1 MERDPA
7 RGAVEREPARG
18 AVERDRARGAVEREP
33 ARGAVDVGTNTMRL
47 LVVDDEGV
55 TITRELR
62 MVRLGEGVDATGHL
76 ADAAIDRAMAAF
88 TDFRDRW
95 RSLGLL
101 DSQVVLGA
109 TSAVRDAADRDR
121 FLDQVRASA
130 PGVDVRVLSGEE
142 EADGA
147 FRGVAGSLPDAVR
160 PLVVVDPGGGST
172 ELVVG
177 DVDDRVVASV
187 SMQLGS
193 VRLTE
198 RHMPSDPPTEAE
210 VLSAVAEVH
219 GQVTRAVEA
228 LGLDVGEI
236 GTLVGVAGTVTTLAA
251 LHHELGPWQ
260 DGAAHGRTLTTG
272 DVLLVSNDLVLHDR
286 AWIAAHD
293 EVQPG
298 REDVIAAGAL
308 IVRGVLDVLR
318 VDELVVSEADGLD
331 GLVQP

>member
-1 MERDPA
+1 MAQVGEPV
-7 RGAVEREPARG
+7 RGAVEREP
-18 AVERDRARGAVEREP
+18 ARGAVEREP

-47 LVVDDEGV
+47 LVVDEDGA

-76 ADAAIDRAMAAF
+76 ADAAIERAMDAF
-88 TDFRDRW
+88 TTFRDRW
-95 RSLGLL
+95 RNLGLL
-101 DSQVVLGA
+101 DSAVVLGA

-121 FLDQVRASA
+121 FLDRVREAA
-130 PGVDVRVLSGEE
+130 PGVDVRVLSGDE

-177 DVDDRVVASV
+177 DVDDNVVASV

-198 RHMPSDPPTEAE
+198 RNMPSDPPTEAE
-210 VLSAVAEVH
+210 VLSAVTEVH
-219 GQVTRAVEA
+219 GQVTRGLAELGIAV
-228 LGLDVGEI
+228 DDI

-251 LHHELGPWQ
+251 LRHELGPWE
-260 DGAAHGRTLTTG
+260 DGAVHGRVLTAS

-286 AWIAAHD
+286 AWIAGHD

-298 REDVIAAGAL
+298 REDVIAAGSL

-318 VDELVVSEADGLD
+318 CDELVVSEADGLD
-331 GLVQP
+331 GLVL

>member
-1 MERDPA
+1 MP
-7 RGAVEREPARG
+7 G
-18 AVERDRARGAVEREP
+18 EP

-47 LVVDDEGV
+47 LVVDEDGT
-55 TITRELR
+55 TITRDLR
-62 MVRLGEGVDATGHL
+62 MVRLGEGVDASGQL
-76 ADAAIDRAMAAF
+76 ADAAIERAMEAF
-88 TDFRDRW
+88 VAFRDRW
-95 RSLGLL
+95 RNLGLL
-101 DSQVVLGA
+101 DKQVVLGA
-109 TSAVRDAADRDR
+109 TSAVRDAVDRDR
-121 FLDQVRASA
+121 FLDRVREAA
-130 PGVDVRVLSGEE
+130 PAVDVRVLSGEE

-147 FRGVAGSLPDAVR
+147 FRGVAGSLPDAPR
-160 PLVVVDPGGGST
+160 PLVVFDPGGGST

-187 SMQLGS
+187 SLQLGS

-210 VLSAVAEVH
+210 VLSAISEVH
-219 GQVTRAVEA
+219 GQVTRGVEH
-228 LGLDVGEI
+228 LGLDVDGV

-251 LHHELGPWQ
+251 LHHRLGPWE
-260 DGAAHGRTLTTG
+260 DGAAHGRTVSAA

-298 REDVIAAGAL
+298 REDVIAAGSL

-318 VDELVVSEADGLD
+318 AEGLVVSEADGLD
-331 GLVQP
+331 GLVLE

>member
-1 MERDPA
+1 M
-7 RGAVEREPARG
+7 EREPANG
-18 AVERDRARGAVEREP
+18 SVGEP

-47 LVVDDEGV
+47 LVVDEDGA

-62 MVRLGEGVDATGHL
+62 MVRLGEGVDANGHL
-76 ADAAIDRAMAAF
+76 ADAAIERAMDAF

-95 RSLGLL
+95 RNLGLF
-101 DSQVVLGA
+101 DKQVVLGA
-109 TSAVRDAADRDR
+109 TSAVRDAVDRDR
-121 FLDQVRASA
+121 FLDRVRESA

-147 FRGVAGSLPDAVR
+147 FRGVAASLPDATR
-160 PLVVVDPGGGST
+160 PLVVMDPGGGST

-177 DVDDRVVASV
+177 DVDDHVVGSV

-198 RHMPSDPPTEAE
+198 RHMPSDPPSEAQ
-210 VLSAVAEVH
+210 VLSAVSEVH
-219 GQVTRAVEA
+219 GQVTRAVES
-228 LGLDVGEI
+228 LGLDVDDI

-251 LHHELGPWQ
+251 LAHELGPWQ
-260 DGAAHGRTLTTG
+260 DGAAHGRILTAT
-272 DVLLVSNDLVLHDR
+272 DVLLVSNDLIVHDR
-286 AWIAAHD
+286 ATIAAHD
-293 EVQPG
+293 EVQDG

-318 VDELVVSEADGLD
+318 VEELVVSEADGLD
-331 GLVQP
+331 GLVLP

>member
-1 MERDPA
+1 MVGEPA
-7 RGAVEREPARG
+7 RGAVEREP
-18 AVERDRARGAVEREP
+18 ARGAVEREP

-47 LVVDDEGV
+47 LVVDEDGD

-76 ADAAIDRAMAAF
+76 ADAAIERAMEAF

-95 RSLGLL
+95 RDLGLL
-101 DSQVVLGA
+101 DRQVVLGA

-121 FLDQVRASA
+121 FLDRVREAA
-130 PGVDVRVLSGEE
+130 PGVDVRVLSGED

-147 FRGVAGSLPDAVR
+147 FRGVASSLPDATR

-198 RHMPSDPPTEAE
+198 RHMPGDPPSEAE
-210 VLSAVAEVH
+210 VLSAVSEVH
-219 GQVTRAVEA
+219 GQVTRGLAE
-228 LGLDVGEI
+228 LGIETDDI

-251 LHHELGPWQ
+251 LHHELGPWE
-260 DGAAHGRTLTTG
+260 DGAVHGRVLTTG

-286 AWIAAHD
+286 AWIAEHD
-293 EVQPG
+293 EVQTG

-318 VDELVVSEADGLD
+318 CDELVVSEADGLD
-331 GLVQP
+331 GLVLG